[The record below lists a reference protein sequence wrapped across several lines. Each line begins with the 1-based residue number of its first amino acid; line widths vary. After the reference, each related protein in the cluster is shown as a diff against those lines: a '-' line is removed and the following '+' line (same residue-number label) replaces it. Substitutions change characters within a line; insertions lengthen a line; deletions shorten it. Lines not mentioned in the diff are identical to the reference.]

1 MERMSIHAV
10 RVARKPTSP
19 LYRRGITRYHTTP
32 IYSHTSVHPSIHPL
46 IHPSIKSTPLP
57 FPSHFNFQVPNLPSS
72 PLLHPSIH
80 FTCHPDSPLSN
91 HPLPPSS
98 IKPHI
103 YTSHGKFRQEEHET
117 RVRYHAHDLA
127 VYCTGRCAD
136 PRAPDQRS
144 QNEGPFFRPGLSLMV
159 VRRDKIHYT

>member
-1 MERMSIHAV
+1 MHAV

-32 IYSHTSVHPSIHPL
+32 IYSHTSVHPSIHP
-46 IHPSIKSTPLP
+46 IHPPP
-57 FPSHFNFQVPNLPSS
+57 FPFPLHLPSS
-72 PLLHPSIH
+72 NPSLFTFLHPSIH

>member
-1 MERMSIHAV
+1 MHAV

-32 IYSHTSVHPSIHPL
+32 IYSHTSVHPSIHQ
-46 IHPSIKSTPLP
+46 IHPPP
-57 FPSHFNFQVPNLPSS
+57 FPFPLHLPSS
-72 PLLHPSIH
+72 NPSLFTFLHPSIH

-91 HPLPPSS
+91 HPLPPSF

>member
-1 MERMSIHAV
+1 MERMSMHAV

-32 IYSHTSVHPSIHPL
+32 IYSHTSVHPSIHP
-46 IHPSIKSTPLP
+46 IHPPP
-57 FPSHFNFQVPNLPSS
+57 FPFPLHLPSS
-72 PLLHPSIH
+72 NPSLFTFLHPSIH

-136 PRAPDQRS
+136 PRAPD
-144 QNEGPFFRPGLSLMV
+144 
-159 VRRDKIHYT
+159 

>member
-1 MERMSIHAV
+1 MERMSMHAV

-32 IYSHTSVHPSIHPL
+32 IYSHTSVHPSIHP
-46 IHPSIKSTPLP
+46 IHPPP
-57 FPSHFNFQVPNLPSS
+57 FPFPLHLPSS
-72 PLLHPSIH
+72 NPSLFTFLHPSIH